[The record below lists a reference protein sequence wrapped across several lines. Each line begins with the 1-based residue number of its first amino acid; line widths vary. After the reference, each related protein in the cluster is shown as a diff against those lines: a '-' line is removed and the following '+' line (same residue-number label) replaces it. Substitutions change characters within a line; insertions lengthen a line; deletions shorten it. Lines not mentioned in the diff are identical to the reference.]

1 MKYFMVCIN
10 AECDQHLHAVTG
22 GELIV
27 AETIGLPVITSINGD
42 EPPVEAAMIAL
53 EFLLESN
60 PEDKIKD
67 MAYEKLKSLQSEL
80 GEECTCES
88 CTEPKEDENSES
100 SNVIGSINGPVRV
113 EDPDD
118 YYRSAEYKAHR
129 VRMEELE
136 IERTKAEILNQ
147 QAQTQL
153 VEAKARLANAEA
165 EALEQKF
172 RPSQRN
178 TPKAN

>member
-10 AECDQHLHAVTG
+10 SECDQHLHAVSS

-27 AETIGLPVITSINGD
+27 AETIGLPVIASSNGD
-42 EPPVEAAMIAL
+42 EPPVEAAITAL
-53 EFLLESN
+53 EILLESN

-67 MAYEKLKSLQSEL
+67 MAYEKLKSLQVQL
-80 GEECTCES
+80 DEECTCSS
-88 CTEPKEDENSES
+88 CTEPKTSEAM
-100 SNVIGSINGPVRV
+100 GSVAISPTAS
-113 EDPDD
+113 DD
-118 YYRSAEYKAHR
+118 YYQSAEYKAHR

-136 IERTKAEILNQ
+136 VERTKAEILNQ

-165 EALEQKF
+165 QKIELNLPTLK
-172 RPSQRN
+172 RVKPETN
-178 TPKAN
+178 

>member
-1 MKYFMVCIN
+1 MKYFMVCLN
-10 AECDQHLHAVTG
+10 SECDQPLHHVSG

-27 AETIGLPVITSINGD
+27 AANMGLPVIASITGY
-42 EPPVEAAMIAL
+42 EPPVEAAITAL
-53 EFLLESN
+53 EAFLESN
-60 PEDKIKD
+60 PEDKMKD
-67 MAYEKLKSLQSEL
+67 MAYEKLKSLQAQPTD
-80 GEECTCES
+80 ECTCPS
-88 CTEPKEDENSES
+88 CTEYVATEIMDNASIGHTS
-100 SNVIGSINGPVRV
+100 S
-113 EDPDD
+113 DD
-118 YYRSAEYKAHR
+118 YYQSAEYKAHR

-153 VEAKARLANAEA
+153 VEAKARLTNAEA

>member
-10 AECDQHLHAVTG
+10 SECDQHLHAVTG

-53 EFLLESN
+53 EVLLESN

-67 MAYEKLKSLQSEL
+67 MAYEKLKSLQAEL
-80 GEECTCES
+80 GEECSCES
-88 CTEPKEDENSES
+88 CTEPKTSES
-100 SNVIGSINGPVRV
+100 V
-113 EDPDD
+113 ESTSAIPSASDD
-118 YYRSAEYKAHR
+118 YYQSADYKAHR
-129 VRMEELE
+129 LRMEELE

-153 VEAKARLANAEA
+153 VEAKARLANVEA

>member
-88 CTEPKEDENSES
+88 CTEPKTSES
-100 SNVIGSINGPVRV
+100 V
-113 EDPDD
+113 ESTTAIPSASDD
-118 YYRSAEYKAHR
+118 YYQSADYKAHR
-129 VRMEELE
+129 IRMEELE

-172 RPSQRN
+172 RPSQRK
-178 TPKAN
+178 TPQAN

>member
-1 MKYFMVCIN
+1 MNYFMVCIN
-10 AECDQHLHAVTG
+10 SECDQHLHAVSG
-22 GELIV
+22 GELV
-27 AETIGLPVITSINGD
+27 AAQSIGLPVIASISGD
-42 EPPVEAAMIAL
+42 VPPVEAAVTAL
-53 EFLLESN
+53 EYLLESD

-67 MAYEKLKSLQSEL
+67 MAYEKLKSLQAEL
-80 GEECTCES
+80 GEECTCS
-88 CTEPKEDENSES
+88 LCTEPKTSES
-100 SNVIGSINGPVRV
+100 MGGIAISPTA
-113 EDPDD
+113 PDD
-118 YYRSAEYKAHR
+118 YYQSAEYKAHR

-178 TPKAN
+178 TPQAN